1 MSIFNFLRRKQKQ
14 TKLIP
19 ESLFEV
25 GFDAER
31 VWCRCPGKEE
41 QSLRWSEL
49 VGVAVR
55 TTDEGPLSAD
65 VFFIL
70 GTNDGTLIFPQGATG
85 ETEILRRLQE
95 IPGFDNEALIEAMG
109 CTDNQTFICWEKRP
123 KHQHEPNA

>member
-1 MSIFNFLRRKQKQ
+1 M
-14 TKLIP
+14 P

-31 VWCRCPGKEE
+31 FWCRYPGKEE

-55 TTDEGPLSAD
+55 TTDEGPLSPD

-70 GTNDGTLIFPQGATG
+70 GTNEGTLIFPQGATG
-85 ETEILRRLQE
+85 ERDILRRLQQL
-95 IPGFDNEALIEAMG
+95 PGFNNETLIEAMG

-123 KHQHEPNA
+123 EPQHEPDA